1 VFAQDTGLDLGQRL
15 ARVGAHVS
23 KLGRS
28 IGSYLVAKSAGNR
41 VGRLAVANRLLALAK

>member
-1 VFAQDTGLDLGQRL
+1 MD
-15 ARVGAHVS
+15 AHVS

-28 IGSYLVAKSAGNR
+28 IGSYLVAKLAGDR